1 MRTVQPQ
8 LIGDSM
14 ATRKP
19 AKAEKP
25 AKITA
30 SKKAVTKK
38 PAAKPA
44 AKKPVVKKPVAKAKT
59 KARVVQAQE
68 QELEFKPVSSF
79 LSMHAAMDPEA
90 QAAMI
95 AEQTKRAFDVE
106 AYVQFNVAQTQ
117 VARSIVEENV
127 TDAMQSWAINAG
139 GNREMIMRTTDDV
152 YRNRLMMLNLLK
164 PENPVEAAFQESMI
178 NKTKLE
184 YLQHRNTMNRR
195 MAEIAYEM
203 ANAIKAI
210 GAASEKFYNANEEM
224 AAFINDTADE
234 NAVWFDGELRKMMR
248 EASNVTNDQRIQH
261 TMEISQLLAQD
272 AQTGR
277 ARIREVAEFAQGL
290 GDSLQELQESGNEL
304 REEVINIREKIDA
317 SQRRIADTIVN
328 KRG

>member
-1 MRTVQPQ
+1 
-8 LIGDSM
+8 M
-14 ATRKP
+14 ATTKP
-19 AKAEKP
+19 A
-25 AKITA
+25 
-30 SKKAVTKK
+30 KK
-38 PAAKPA
+38 PAAP
-44 AKKPVVKKPVAKAKT
+44 AKKAAAPTAKKPVAKKPAPKAVKAKA
-59 KARVVQAQE
+59 KPRARVEAVEA
-68 QELEFKPVSSF
+68 ELEFKPVSSF

-184 YLQHRNTMNRR
+184 YLQHRNVMNRR
-195 MAEIAYEM
+195 MADIAHDM

-224 AAFINDTADE
+224 AAFIDDVANE
-234 NAVWFDGELRKMMR
+234 NAIWFDGELRSMMR
-248 EASNVTNDQRIQH
+248 EATNVTNDQRIQH
-261 TMEISQLLAQD
+261 TMEVSQLLAND

-304 REEVINIREKIDA
+304 REEVISIREKIDA
-317 SQRRIADTIVN
+317 SQRRIAETIVN
-328 KRG
+328 KRK

>member
-1 MRTVQPQ
+1 
-8 LIGDSM
+8 M

-106 AYVQFNVAQTQ
+106 AYVQYNVAQTQ

-184 YLQHRNTMNRR
+184 YLQHRNVMNRR
-195 MAEIAYEM
+195 MVDIAHEM

-210 GAASEKFYNANEEM
+210 GAASEKFYHTNEEM

-234 NAVWFDGELRKMMR
+234 NAEWYDGALRARMR
-248 EASNVTNDQRIQH
+248 EATNVTNDQRISQ
-261 TMEISQLLAQD
+261 TMEISQLLATD

-290 GDSLQELQESGNEL
+290 GDSLQELQENGNEL
-304 REEVINIREKIDA
+304 RDEVISIREKIDA
-317 SQRRIADTIVN
+317 SQRRISNTIVG
-328 KRG
+328 KKS

>member
-1 MRTVQPQ
+1 
-8 LIGDSM
+8 M
-14 ATRKP
+14 A
-19 AKAEKP
+19 
-25 AKITA
+25 
-30 SKKAVTKK
+30 TKK
-38 PAAKPA
+38 PAKKTAAP
-44 AKKPVVKKPVAKAKT
+44 AKKTAAAVKKPVAKAA
-59 KARVVQAQE
+59 KAKPKAQARPRAKAVEAVE
-68 QELEFKPVSSF
+68 QELDFKPVSSF

-184 YLQHRNTMNRR
+184 YLQHRNVMNRR
-195 MAEIAYEM
+195 MADIAHDM

-224 AAFINDTADE
+224 AAFINDVADE
-234 NAVWFDGELRKMMR
+234 NAVWFDGELRKMMK

-261 TMEISQLLAQD
+261 TMEVSQLLAND
-272 AQTGR
+272 AQAGR
-277 ARIREVAEFAQGL
+277 ARIREVADFAQGL

-304 REEVINIREKIDA
+304 RDEVINIREKIDA
-317 SQRRIADTIVN
+317 GQRRIADTIVN
-328 KRG
+328 KRK

>member
-1 MRTVQPQ
+1 
-8 LIGDSM
+8 M
-14 ATRKP
+14 AT
-19 AKAEKP
+19 
-25 AKITA
+25 
-30 SKKAVTKK
+30 
-38 PAAKPA
+38 
-44 AKKPVVKKPVAKAKT
+44 KKPVVKKAAATKKPAVKKPQPKTKTTTKKPVAKITAKKT
-59 KARVVQAQE
+59 KPVAQPVE
-68 QELEFKPVSSF
+68 QELEFKPMSSF
-79 LSMHAAMDPEA
+79 LSMHAGMDPEQ

-95 AEQTKRAFDVE
+95 AEQTRRAFDVE

-164 PENPVEAAFQESMI
+164 PANPVEAAFQESMI

-195 MAEIAYEM
+195 MADIAHDM

-210 GAASEKFYNANEEM
+210 GQASEKFYHANEEM
-224 AAFINDTADE
+224 AAFIDDTANE
-234 NAVWFDGELRKMMR
+234 NAIWFDGALRSMMR
-248 EASNVTNDQRIQH
+248 EATGVTNDQRISQ
-261 TMEISQLLAQD
+261 TMEVSQMLAQD

-290 GDSLQELQESGNEL
+290 GDSLQELQENGNEL

-317 SQRRIADTIVN
+317 SQRRIADTIA
-328 KRG
+328 RR

>member
-1 MRTVQPQ
+1 
-8 LIGDSM
+8 M
-14 ATRKP
+14 A
-19 AKAEKP
+19 
-25 AKITA
+25 
-30 SKKAVTKK
+30 TKK

-44 AKKPVVKKPVAKAKT
+44 TKKTTVKKPVAKI
-59 KARVVQAQE
+59 KAPIKKPMVKKAVKKSKAPVVPVE
-68 QELEFKPVSSF
+68 QELDFKPMSSF
-79 LSMHAAMDPEA
+79 LAMHAGMDPEQ
-90 QAAMI
+90 QAALI
-95 AEQTKRAFDVE
+95 SEQTRRAFDVE

-164 PENPVEAAFQESMI
+164 PANPVEAAFQESMI

-184 YLQHRNTMNRR
+184 YLQHRNVMNRR
-195 MAEIAYEM
+195 MVDIAHDM

-210 GAASEKFYNANEEM
+210 GQASEKFYLANEEM

-234 NAVWFDGELRKMMR
+234 NAVWFDGELRTMMR
-248 EASNVTNDQRIQH
+248 EATGVTNDQRISQS
-261 TMEISQLLAQD
+261 MEISQLLAQD

-277 ARIREVAEFAQGL
+277 ARIREVAEFAQTL
-290 GDSLQELQESGNEL
+290 GDSLQELQENGNEL

-317 SQRRIADTIVN
+317 SQRRIADTII
-328 KRG
+328 KRV